1 MSSSLATPAT
11 DGSNQLSTATLGR
24 NTPSNASMATTSV
37 GLAASSDA
45 QAQQCTDQHKISS
58 IAVEREGQDP
68 VSSSL
73 PLPDDSKGLA
83 GFLADYGSDSD
94 T

>member
-1 MSSSLATPAT
+1 MSSSLPAPAE
-11 DGSNQLSTATLGR
+11 DGSNQLSIATLGR
-24 NTPSNASMATTSV
+24 NTPSIASRAPTSA
-37 GLAASSDA
+37 GLARPSDA
-45 QAQQCTDQHKISS
+45 QPHQCTEQHKVGS

-73 PLPDDSKGLA
+73 PVPDDSKGLA